1 VTTLD
6 KLPCRRDGRT
16 VRALRVAAAMAVAGL
31 AWPAAASGPDL
42 ASAGLDALLDL
53 EVSGASKFV
62 LRASASPSTA
72 TVVTAEQM
80 RALGHRT
87 LADVLRA
94 VQGVVVSSDRTYAY
108 LGVRGFSTPGD
119 YNTRVL
125 VLIDGNRLNDNVYD
139 QAYIGSEFPLDLDLV
154 ERVEFIHGQGS
165 AVHGANALFGVVNV
179 VTRRGGVAVGR
190 ELALSVGHGGARQ
203 MRVSGNLPLDE
214 GSNLLLSATLHRTT
228 GTDATY
234 PQFDSPQT
242 NHGISEDT
250 DHERGRQLFA
260 KWNHGELS
268 ATLIHG
274 DRTKG
279 LSASPGTVFGD
290 PRSLYRDTL
299 TLSDLVW
306 KHRLG
311 NASTWNLRAYA
322 GRYDFRAD
330 YVIDYPPVTLNRDG
344 AKARWWGVDT
354 HFSTERFAGHKL
366 VIGGDVQVSARQDQT
381 NDDVWPVPV
390 SYLDDR
396 RRGTRLSLFAE
407 DHWQILPSLTLVA
420 GARVDRQRDRA
431 AHTSPRLSAVWRAD
445 EYWTVKAVYGEAFRP
460 ANAYERYYA
469 MPDSGY
475 KGNPDARS
483 ERVRGSELAVEWR
496 PTASTRF
503 SATAFSNKARDLL
516 VQDVDPADGLLVFRN
531 VGQMHFRGVDLEAE
545 TAFGRG
551 GLLRAGVSSHHAH
564 DLSGTELD
572 SHSPRR
578 SGKLVWVQPLRGAWT
593 LGAEAIG
600 VGRRGEVAGYGV
612 ANVTLSAQVLSDRA
626 RLSFSVHD
634 LFDRQPSDPGSD
646 SVLQPSSPHDGRS
659 FRLKLETSF

>member
-1 VTTLD
+1 MTDNQLA
-6 KLPCRRDGRT
+6 RRRAGRT
-16 VRALRVAAAMAVAGL
+16 VRALHAATALALACA
-31 AWPAAASGPDL
+31 AWPAASAGPDL
-42 ASAGLDALLDL
+42 ASAGLDTLLDL

-108 LGVRGFSTPGD
+108 LGVRGFSAPGD

-139 QAYIGSEFPLDLDLV
+139 QAYLGGEFPLDLDLV

-190 ELALSVGHGGARQ
+190 ELALSVGHGAARQ
-203 MRVSGNLPLDE
+203 LRLSGNLSLGD
-214 GSNLLLSATLHRTT
+214 GGNLLLSSTLQRSA
-228 GTDATY
+228 GTDAFY
-234 PQFDSPQT
+234 APFDSPQT
-242 NHGISEDT
+242 NHGISHDT

-274 DRTKG
+274 DRSKG
-279 LSASPGTVFGD
+279 LSANPGTVFND

-299 TLSDLVW
+299 TLSDLAW
-306 KHRLG
+306 KRRLG
-311 NASTWNLRAYA
+311 GAGTWNLRVYA
-322 GRYDFRAD
+322 GRYDFRGD
-330 YVIDYPPVTLNRDG
+330 YVVDYPPVTLNRDG
-344 AKARWWGVDT
+344 ARARWWGADT
-354 HFSTERFAGHKL
+354 HFTTERFAQHKL
-366 VIGGDVQVSARQDQT
+366 VVGADLQVSTRRDQT
-381 NDDVWPVPV
+381 NDDVWPVPA

-396 RRGTRLSLFAE
+396 RRGTRVSLFAE
-407 DHWQILPSLTLVA
+407 DHWTVVPSLTLVA
-420 GARVDRQRDRA
+420 GARIDREQGMA
-431 AHTSPRLSAVWRAD
+431 VQGSPRLSAVWRAG
-445 EYWTVKAVYGEAFRP
+445 EHWTVKAVYGEAFRP
-460 ANAYERYYA
+460 PNAYERYYA
-469 MPDSGY
+469 TPNTGGY

-496 PTASTRF
+496 PSASTRF
-503 SATAFSNKARDLL
+503 GATAFSNRARDLL
-516 VQDVDPADGLLVFRN
+516 VQDIDPADGLLVFRN
-531 VGQMHFRGVDLEAE
+531 VGQMHFRGIDLEAE

-551 GLLRAGVSSHHAH
+551 GLLRAGIGAHHAH
-564 DLSGTELD
+564 DLSDMGLA
-572 SHSPRR
+572 SHSPNR
-578 SGKLVWVQPLRGAWT
+578 SAKLVWVQPLQGPWT
-593 LGAEAIG
+593 LGAEAIA
-600 VGRRGEVAGYGV
+600 VGRRGDVAGYGV
-612 ANVTLSAQVLSDRA
+612 ANFTLSALVLADRA
-626 RLSFSVHD
+626 LLSFSVYD

-646 SVLQPSSPHDGRS
+646 SVLQPTAPHDGRS
-659 FRLKLETSF
+659 LRLKLETRF